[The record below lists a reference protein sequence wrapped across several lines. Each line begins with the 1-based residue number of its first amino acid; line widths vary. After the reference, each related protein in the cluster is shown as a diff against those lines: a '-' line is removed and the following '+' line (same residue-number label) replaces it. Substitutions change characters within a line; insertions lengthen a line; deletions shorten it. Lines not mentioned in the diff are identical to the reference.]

1 MDVKAMFN
9 ISYGIFMLATKD
21 GEKVNGCITNTCM
34 QVANAPTR
42 IAIACINRN
51 LTCEM
56 LKNSGVFTL
65 SILDQSATFET
76 VKRFGLQSGRKVDK
90 FADFPCPV
98 NDKGIPYLPIQTCAV
113 ISAHVVS
120 SQDLGSHTLFIA
132 EVDDAVRTSDK
143 SPLTYNDYQNNV
155 KPKPAAAVQKKIVG
169 WRCKICGYEYKG
181 ATLPADFICPLCGH
195 DVSDFE
201 PIYES

>member
-1 MDVKAMFN
+1 MDKKAMYK
-9 ISYGIFMLATKD
+9 ISYGLFVLTAKD
-21 GEKVNGCITNTCM
+21 EERDNGCITNTCM

-56 LKNSGVFTL
+56 LKSSGVFTL

-98 NDKGIPYLPIQTCAV
+98 NDKGIPFLPIQTCAV

-143 SPLTYNDYQNNV
+143 APLTYNDGHLKAKLRVAHFAEKGFY
-155 KPKPAAAVQKKIVG
+155 AA
-169 WRCKICGYEYKG
+169 
-181 ATLPADFICPLCGH
+181 
-195 DVSDFE
+195 
-201 PIYES
+201 